1 MKKRGETSSEFTGGT
16 IITIGSL
23 VVLIIFIMGL
33 NIIRTT
39 EESACHLSVLER
51 TSVPGVL
58 EKYIPLNC
66 PTEKICLTSGEDCP
80 QFAGFKEIRKEK
92 LPSDEEEAAQ
102 EISEEIAEA
111 MYSCWLNMGEGKLDL
126 FSSTDRNFL
135 EQYYKKK
142 KTSCVICDRIAIHP
156 SVSNEVIQKIDMK
169 SYLETKSPDS
179 SGISYARKMTNNQL
193 GTYPKELSINTN
205 PETGERTNEIA
216 IVYSQIII
224 EPLEAENRREWY
236 LGLAGYL
243 ANKASDYQKMIDSQI
258 VAAQCGELS
267 SKGAELNNGCSII
280 TGIDFNNLAILDD
293 YCGRIESSRG
303 E

>member
-23 VVLIIFIMGL
+23 VVLIM
-33 NIIRTT
+33 
-39 EESACHLSVLER
+39 SVLER

-126 FSSTDRNFL
+126 FSSTDRN
-135 EQYYKKK
+135 
-142 KTSCVICDRIAIHP
+142 A
-156 SVSNEVIQKIDMK
+156 
-169 SYLETKSPDS
+169 
-179 SGISYARKMTNNQL
+179 SGYN
-193 GTYPKELSINTN
+193 
-205 PETGERTNEIA
+205 
-216 IVYSQIII
+216 
-224 EPLEAENRREWY
+224 
-236 LGLAGYL
+236 
-243 ANKASDYQKMIDSQI
+243 
-258 VAAQCGELS
+258 
-267 SKGAELNNGCSII
+267 
-280 TGIDFNNLAILDD
+280 
-293 YCGRIESSRG
+293 
-303 E
+303 